1 MSLMIQ
7 WTSIRKPRKLSLRA
21 LLIVPFVVLIFAAV
35 GLTGFISF
43 RNGQQSVN
51 KVASELRHEI
61 NSRIQERLR
70 TYLETPKS
78 INRLNAD
85 AARFGTLDLQE
96 VNRISSI
103 FWQQIQAFELM
114 SLIYVGKE
122 TGDYVGATR
131 KDNAIA
137 VNRVNASAGGF
148 YSTYAPGDRGQPTT
162 LISAVTD
169 RVYDPRKRPW
179 YIATT
184 IAKKPIWSPIYT
196 FFNPP
201 SLGITATHPLYAEN
215 DKLTAVFATDL
226 SLGTISQF
234 LSGIAVGKTGQSFI
248 LERSGLLIAT
258 STPDPPFRLLPDG
271 TPEPIKGDQSS
282 NIITQAIAKQLA
294 IEFGDLSRLDRPQ
307 QFDVTLNGERL
318 LTEVAPIK
326 DVLGIDWLTVVVI
339 PESDFMQQINSN
351 ARTTILLC
359 LLTLAI
365 ATAAGVLISRWII
378 RPIRQLGDVSRA
390 IALGDLTRQVKL
402 EGITE
407 IDTVG
412 QSFNQMAGQLRESF
426 TALEAVNRDL
436 ENRVATRTTELTQ
449 ANQEINLLNDR
460 LHQENRRMGAELD
473 VARQLQQMILPKPDE
488 LSQIPDL
495 DIDGFME
502 VAAEVGGDYYDVIE
516 QPGRVT
522 IGIGDV
528 TGHGL
533 ESGVLM
539 IMAQTAVRTLIAAK
553 ERNPAKFL
561 GAVNQVIYQNAQRMS
576 PGKSLTLALLDYQD
590 GQLQI
595 TGQHEEVLVVRNGR
609 VERIDTIDLGFPIGM
624 IDNVDDFISQ
634 TQILLNSGDSVVL
647 YTDGITEAENDR
659 RELYGMEQLIRV
671 IEAHWQQTAIAI
683 REAVIADVHEH
694 IGQHPIYDDIT
705 LVVLKKK

>member
-1 MSLMIQ
+1 MIR
-7 WTSIRKPRKLSLRA
+7 WTSIRKPKKLSLRA

-51 KVASELRHEI
+51 KVASGLRHEI

-131 KDNAIA
+131 KDNAVT

-148 YSTYAPGDRGQPTT
+148 YSTYVPGDRGQPTT

-201 SLGITATHPLYAEN
+201 SLGITATHPLYAQN

-248 LERSGLLIAT
+248 LERSGLMIAT

-378 RPIRQLGDVSRA
+378 RPIRQLGAVSRA

-473 VARQLQQMILPKPDE
+473 VARQLQQMILPKPAE

-553 ERNPAKFL
+553 ERNPVKFL

-576 PGKSLTLALLDYQD
+576 PGKNLTLALLDYQD

-595 TGQHEEVLVVRNGR
+595 TGQHEEVLVVRNGC

-624 IDNVDDFISQ
+624 IDNVDKFISQ

-659 RELYGMEQLIRV
+659 RQLYGMERLIRV

-683 REAVIADVHEH
+683 RQAVIADVHEH
-694 IGQHPIYDDIT
+694 IGSHLIYDDIT

>member
-1 MSLMIQ
+1 MIQ

-390 IALGDLTRQVKL
+390 IALGDLTRQVNL

>member
-1 MSLMIQ
+1 MIQ
-7 WTSIRKPRKLSLRA
+7 WTSIREPRTLSLRA

-61 NSRIQERLR
+61 NFRIQERLR

-78 INRLNAD
+78 INRINAD
-85 AARFGTLDLQE
+85 AVRFGTFDLQE
-96 VNRISSI
+96 SDRVSSI

-131 KDNAIA
+131 KDKAIT

-148 YSTYAPGDRGQPTT
+148 YSTYVPGDWGQPTT

-169 RVYDPRKRPW
+169 RVYDPRKRSW

-184 IAKKPIWSPIYT
+184 LAKKPIWSPIYT
-196 FFNPP
+196 FFDPP
-201 SLGITATHPLYAEN
+201 SLGITATHPLYAAN
-215 DKLTAVFATDL
+215 AQLIAVFATDL

-234 LSGIAVGKTGQSFI
+234 LSGTAVGKTGQSFI

-271 TPEPIKGDQSS
+271 TPEPIKGDQSR
-282 NIITQAIAKQLA
+282 NIITQSITKQLE

-307 QFDVTLNGERL
+307 QFDLTLNGERL
-318 LTEVAPIK
+318 LAEVAPIK
-326 DVLGIDWLTVVVI
+326 DALGIDWLTVVVI
-339 PESDFMQQINSN
+339 PESDFMEQINSN

-365 ATAAGVLISRWII
+365 ATAAGVLIARWII
-378 RPIRQLGDVSRA
+378 HPIRQLGAASRA
-390 IALGDLTRQVKL
+390 IALGDLSRQVKL
-402 EGITE
+402 EGIIE

-412 QSFNQMAGQLRESF
+412 QSFNQMAHQLRESF

-436 ENRVATRTTELTQ
+436 ENRVETRTAELTQ

-495 DIDGFME
+495 EIVGFME

-516 QPGRVT
+516 QTGRVT

-539 IMAQTAVRTLIAAK
+539 IMAQTAVRTLIAAQ
-553 ERNPAKFL
+553 ERDPVKFL

-576 PGKSLTLALLDYQD
+576 PGKNLTLALLDYQD

-595 TGQHEEVLVVRNGR
+595 TGQHEEVLVVRDGC

-624 IDNVDDFISQ
+624 IDDIDAFIGQ
-634 TQILLNSGDSVVL
+634 TQIPLNSGDSVVL
-647 YTDGITEAENDR
+647 YTDGITEAEGDR
-659 RELYGMEQLIRV
+659 RNLYGLERLIRV
-671 IEAHWQQTAIAI
+671 IATHSQQTASQI
-683 REAVIADVHEH
+683 REAVIADVYQH

>member
-1 MSLMIQ
+1 MIQ

-390 IALGDLTRQVKL
+390 IALGDLTRQVNL

-553 ERNPAKFL
+553 ERNPVKFL
-561 GAVNQVIYQNAQRMS
+561 SAVNQVIYQNAQRMS

>member
-1 MSLMIQ
+1 M
-7 WTSIRKPRKLSLRA
+7 
-21 LLIVPFVVLIFAAV
+21 
-35 GLTGFISF
+35 
-43 RNGQQSVN
+43 
-51 KVASELRHEI
+51 
-61 NSRIQERLR
+61 
-70 TYLETPKS
+70 
-78 INRLNAD
+78 
-85 AARFGTLDLQE
+85 
-96 VNRISSI
+96 
-103 FWQQIQAFELM
+103 
-114 SLIYVGKE
+114 
-122 TGDYVGATR
+122 
-131 KDNAIA
+131 
-137 VNRVNASAGGF
+137 
-148 YSTYAPGDRGQPTT
+148 
-162 LISAVTD
+162 
-169 RVYDPRKRPW
+169 
-179 YIATT
+179 
-184 IAKKPIWSPIYT
+184 
-196 FFNPP
+196 
-201 SLGITATHPLYAEN
+201 
-215 DKLTAVFATDL
+215 FATDL

>member
-1 MSLMIQ
+1 
-7 WTSIRKPRKLSLRA
+7 
-21 LLIVPFVVLIFAAV
+21 
-35 GLTGFISF
+35 
-43 RNGQQSVN
+43 
-51 KVASELRHEI
+51 
-61 NSRIQERLR
+61 
-70 TYLETPKS
+70 
-78 INRLNAD
+78 
-85 AARFGTLDLQE
+85 
-96 VNRISSI
+96 
-103 FWQQIQAFELM
+103 
-114 SLIYVGKE
+114 
-122 TGDYVGATR
+122 
-131 KDNAIA
+131 
-137 VNRVNASAGGF
+137 
-148 YSTYAPGDRGQPTT
+148 
-162 LISAVTD
+162 
-169 RVYDPRKRPW
+169 
-179 YIATT
+179 
-184 IAKKPIWSPIYT
+184 
-196 FFNPP
+196 
-201 SLGITATHPLYAEN
+201 
-215 DKLTAVFATDL
+215 
-226 SLGTISQF
+226 
-234 LSGIAVGKTGQSFI
+234 
-248 LERSGLLIAT
+248 
-258 STPDPPFRLLPDG
+258 
-271 TPEPIKGDQSS
+271 
-282 NIITQAIAKQLA
+282 
-294 IEFGDLSRLDRPQ
+294 
-307 QFDVTLNGERL
+307 
-318 LTEVAPIK
+318 
-326 DVLGIDWLTVVVI
+326 
-339 PESDFMQQINSN
+339 
-351 ARTTILLC
+351 
-359 LLTLAI
+359 
-365 ATAAGVLISRWII
+365 
-378 RPIRQLGDVSRA
+378 
-390 IALGDLTRQVKL
+390 
-402 EGITE
+402 
-407 IDTVG
+407 
-412 QSFNQMAGQLRESF
+412 
-426 TALEAVNRDL
+426 
-436 ENRVATRTTELTQ
+436 
-449 ANQEINLLNDR
+449 
-460 LHQENRRMGAELD
+460 MGAELD

-576 PGKSLTLALLDYQD
+576 PGKSLTLALLDCQD